1 MGDKISSKSKDSV
14 WPTRNAES
22 EEKISEIPMEGDIA
36 PATKQHVVD
45 ERRLIYSIS
54 NMEYR
59 KIITFKRMQL
69 INHLNLGQKLIGNK

>member
-14 WPTRNAES
+14 LPTRNAES

-59 KIITFKRMQL
+59 KRMQL